1 MRVGILSYP
10 TLFQREGSLQV
21 QVRATIRALDQLARH
36 GGEPAGVELVDPC
49 RARLD
54 GYDLVHVFSATNGN
68 HRIVEEAAALGVP
81 VVLSPLIS
89 PGWNRASGS
98 RARMADRL
106 FGKQTGWNVQTSYAM
121 TRRALQVATM
131 VVALGEAE
139 KAAIAA
145 AFLIDPAKVR
155 VFPHG
160 IGAQYFNADPA
171 LFRAR
176 TGIDGPFVLMA
187 GPIAPHKNQLGM
199 AQALSELALPFVLA
213 GAAADR
219 DQDYLRQLRAVRG
232 VTMLGPLRH
241 EDRLLASA
249 FAAATVFAQSSQCE
263 GLPLPVLEALACG
276 TPVVMARDSVPHL
289 ANSEFALRK
298 VQWNDIDALKRAVMA
313 FIAAPP
319 EPALVR
325 ALVRDYTWQRVA
337 AGIAGCYAEVLRR
350 SARVAA

>member
-10 TLFQREGSLQV
+10 MLFQREGSLQV
-21 QVRATIRALDQLARH
+21 QVRATIRALNQLARH
-36 GGEPAGVELVDPC
+36 GSEAIDVELVDPC
-49 RARLD
+49 RSRLD
-54 GYDLVHVFSATNGN
+54 DYDLVHVFSATNGN
-68 HRIVEEAAALGVP
+68 HRIVEEAAGLGVP

-89 PGWNRASGS
+89 PGWNRASGT

-106 FGKQTGWNVQTSYAM
+106 LGNLTEWNVQTSYAM

-160 IGAQYFNADPA
+160 ISAQYFGAEPA

-213 GAAADR
+213 GSAADR
-219 DQDYLRQLRAVRG
+219 DQDYLRQVRAVRG

-241 EDRLLASA
+241 DDRLLASA
-249 FAAATVFAQSSQCE
+249 FAAATVFALPSQSE
-263 GLPLPVLEALACG
+263 GFPLPVLEALACG
-276 TPVVMARDSVPHL
+276 TPVVMTRDSVLHL

-337 AGIAGCYAEVLRR
+337 ADIAGCYAEVLRR
-350 SARVAA
+350 GARVAA